1 MGGLS
6 PARIA
11 SLPSHKYRKPS
22 VRSDA
27 SGARSDVAAAK
38 ESTDAGGGAGDDA
51 ADGDA
56 SVSAP
61 AAPPAPPAAA
71 QGAEQIDEE
80 EPSCTI
86 CLCEFEEGEAMTTLP
101 CLHLFHKRC
110 IDRWL
115 LVSQRHRD
123 RSCPLCKMDPLA
135 PLQLAA
141 LQPEADETGSS
152 SGAGAGAGATPGPA
166 ACVRSPLLPP
176 RRVSTLPSRLD
187 GAWGP

>member
-1 MGGLS
+1 MERSRVALL
-6 PARIA
+6 R
-11 SLPSHKYRKPS
+11 SLPTQQWRTPPRPS
-22 VRSDA
+22 CD
-27 SGARSDVAAAK
+27 GDGG
-38 ESTDAGGGAGDDA
+38 EGGGGGSGGGGGNSGGGGSV
-51 ADGDA
+51 ADGSGGPEECSLCLEA
-56 SVSAP
+56 FAP
-61 AAPPAPPAAA
+61 
-71 QGAEQIDEE
+71 
-80 EPSCTI
+80 
-86 CLCEFEEGEAMTTLP
+86 GETVRRLP

>member
-61 AAPPAPPAAA
+61 AAPPAPPATA

-101 CLHLFHKRC
+101 CLHLFHKEC
-110 IDRWL
+110 LEQWL
-115 LVSQRHRD
+115 REKGTCPMCNIGVEELVRQ
-123 RSCPLCKMDPLA
+123 
-135 PLQLAA
+135 QLEQERR
-141 LQPEADETGSS
+141 LLE
-152 SGAGAGAGATPGPA
+152 GAG
-166 ACVRSPLLPP
+166 LP
-176 RRVSTLPSRLD
+176 D
-187 GAWGP
+187 